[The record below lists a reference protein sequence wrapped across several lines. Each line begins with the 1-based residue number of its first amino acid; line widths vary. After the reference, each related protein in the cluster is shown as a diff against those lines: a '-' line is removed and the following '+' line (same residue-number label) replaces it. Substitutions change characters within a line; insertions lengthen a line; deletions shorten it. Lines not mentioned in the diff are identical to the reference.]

1 MLLYLHMWNELYLYL
16 YLFIRP
22 KDEQHKV
29 WKEVRIIAVADPGL
43 LRGGRKGM
51 RQSIIRPIF
60 PKNCM
65 KLKKIGP
72 EGGGCPK
79 FVCVSATTLA
89 DPWGIINR
97 RSLPQATSFHFHAVF
112 GIDALTFGA
121 VAPVWEILDPPL
133 HKNCLYWFSPVM
145 LNFKW
150 SNFFYKLKFEQVS
163 CFSTK

>member
-1 MLLYLHMWNELYLYL
+1 MSYICIFI
-16 YLFIRP
+16 YLFGP
-22 KDEQHKV
+22 KTNNTKFEKKFASLQ
-29 WKEVRIIAVADPGL
+29 WRIQAFSEGDAKGCANL
-43 LRGGRKGM
+43 LFG
-51 RQSIIRPIF
+51 QFF
-60 PKNCM
+60 PKTAWNWR
-65 KLKKIGP
+65 KLARRG
-72 EGGGCPK
+72 GGGCPK

-133 HKNCLYWFSPVM
+133 QRNCLYWFSPVM